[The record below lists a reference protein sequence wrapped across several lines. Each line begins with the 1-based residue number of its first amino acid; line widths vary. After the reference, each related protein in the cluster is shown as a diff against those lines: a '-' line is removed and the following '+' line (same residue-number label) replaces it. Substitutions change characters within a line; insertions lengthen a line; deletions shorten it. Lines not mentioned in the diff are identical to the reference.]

1 MSGVPG
7 TEPEPPRLPASL
19 ADRYRLDRQLA
30 MGGSAEVWQGT
41 DQVLQRPVA
50 VKVLHRHLVADETTR
65 ARLTQEA
72 QAAASLSHPGIV
84 AIYDVAVDADAA
96 AIIFELVEGESLA
109 ERLRRDRILPPRA
122 AARIGAE
129 VAEALEHAHE
139 RGVVHRDVKAANVLL
154 GPDGEARL
162 VDFGIAR
169 LLADEA
175 THLTA
180 PGTVTG
186 TLRYMAPEQLRGE
199 EVGPPADVYATGVL
213 LTEMLTGDPPYAVNT
228 AVELVEAQQT
238 PPLVIGDAPP
248 PLGEIVR
255 QALDPD
261 PERRQ
266 ASAGVLASELRSWL
280 ETDADPAAASAPDD
294 MTETA
299 LAIPALAI
307 PALTAPGAI
316 SPDPASE
323 TAPASAASPA
333 TPAAAPP
340 PPSSRRR
347 RPGVAAAL
355 GLAILIA
362 VALFAVAQPPPGTA
376 DLGSEPPASVAP
388 SVTPAFT
395 PTATPPPTPVPP
407 VSFDAALDQFR
418 QLVAAGQQDGTIDD
432 DAAEELLERA
442 DRFADDD
449 QNGGD
454 INRAARDLNR
464 SINKLE
470 AEGQISS
477 DEVADALRQAGAE
490 LEAAAERELRSS

>member
-1 MSGVPG
+1 MSGVPE
-7 TEPEPPRLPASL
+7 TEPEQPRLPASL
-19 ADRYRLDRQLA
+19 ADRYQLDRQLA

-41 DQVLQRPVA
+41 DQVLQRSVA
-50 VKVLHRHLVADETTR
+50 VKVLHRHLLADQTTR

-84 AIYDVAVDADAA
+84 AIYDVAVDEDAA
-96 AIIFELVEGESLA
+96 AIIFELVDGESLA

-199 EVGPPADVYATGVL
+199 AVGPPADVYATGVL
-213 LTEMLTGDPPYAVNT
+213 LTEMLTGDPPYAVKT

-248 PLGEIVR
+248 ALGEIVR
-255 QALDPD
+255 HALDPD
-261 PERRQ
+261 PTGRQ
-266 ASAGVLASELRSWL
+266 ASAGLLAADLRGWL
-280 ETDADPAAASAPDD
+280 ETDADPAAVGGADD

-299 LAIPALAI
+299 LAIPAVA
-307 PALTAPGAI
+307 
-316 SPDPASE
+316 
-323 TAPASAASPA
+323 APAAMAAAAPSAEP
-333 TPAAAPP
+333 TRAAAPP
-340 PPSSRRR
+340 PGTPAAATPSPPSRRR
-347 RPGVAAAL
+347 RPGVAAAI

-362 VALFAVAQPPPGTA
+362 VACFAVAQPPPGSA

-388 SVTPAFT
+388 SVTPTPA
-395 PTATPPPTPVPP
+395 PTATPAPTPVPAP
-407 VSFDAALDQFR
+407 VSLDAALERFGQI
-418 QLVAAGQQDGTIDD
+418 VAAGQQDGTIDG

-442 DRFADDD
+442 DKFAEDDL
-449 QNGGD
+449 NGGE
-454 INRAARDLNR
+454 INRAARDLN
-464 SINKLE
+464 SAINELE
-470 AEGQISS
+470 ADGQIASA
-477 DEVADALRQAGAE
+477 EVANALRQAAADI
-490 LEAAAERELRSS
+490 EAAARRER